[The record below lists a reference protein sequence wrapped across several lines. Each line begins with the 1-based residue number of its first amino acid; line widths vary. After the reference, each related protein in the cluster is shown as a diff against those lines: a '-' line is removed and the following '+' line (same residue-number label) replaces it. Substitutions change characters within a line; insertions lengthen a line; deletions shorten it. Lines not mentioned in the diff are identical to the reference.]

1 MIKLIRLNPE
11 SINLNLEDK
20 RSEVIM
26 EKRVCDALELAN
38 PTDGLVIAEI
48 VEIDVPIE
56 HSHTFGAADKIFAV
70 VMAVYQ
76 WK

>member
-26 EKRVCDALELAN
+26 EKEFAMPWSL
-38 PTDGLVIAEI
+38 PTRLMDSL
-48 VEIDVPIE
+48 
-56 HSHTFGAADKIFAV
+56 
-70 VMAVYQ
+70 
-76 WK
+76 